1 MPKYLSG
8 RAKLTSRYTED
19 RRKYLNLNQA
29 EPSLAIP
36 LSPVGDEG
44 SMPTGDLMQIV
55 SVYGDE
61 NPTNR
66 YWVPFGG
73 GLIPGAISVFEEG
86 SLVGG
91 PSSTTQL
98 DFKGNIV
105 TAIGDNTGLPDPGIA
120 VTVTFAPIGNDHEL
134 MFNNDGDFG
143 ATSLFVYDNS
153 TVGVASV
160 GIGTSTPSTELHIV
174 GSTRITETIFDYYNN
189 PGNITNILTKGAY
202 GLEWQNA
209 GAVQSGAGGTFY
221 EVQFHGTTGLVDGAP
236 NFVWRNDRVGIG
248 TTLPDRLLDVRGN
261 TIFSGV
267 STFTQLNPDNLYAGI
282 TTFIN
287 TVKFDGTTEGKDI
300 LWDRNNSVLEFQDHT
315 ILGIG
320 SGSDLQLSHNG
331 TVSKIDGGT
340 IYPLQIL
347 SDEFV
352 AKNAGSSQTYIAA
365 FHDQGV
371 ELFYG
376 GAKKLETVNNG
387 VKINGTLESDIFNA
401 LTFTADNLTINETAT
416 TTSLN
421 STYTVLGITTAGIT
435 SVSLLKTEELDVTGI
450 GTLAKL
456 VVDNITIDGNT
467 IESTL
472 GNLVLKVPALATIDI
487 DSITT
492 IDNVTD
498 SDYGSS
504 SGAFRVAGGASIDKR
519 LFVGDDLTV
528 SGVTTLASAGG
539 TTTTGGDLYVNGDI
553 HNTGNIYNEQVSGKY
568 IEATEQLKTLHFEAT
583 GISTV
588 GIISATDVGVGGSIT
603 VAGMSTFIGIAS
615 FSNNVKFNGNIGVTS
630 VFWDKSNNRLKFY
643 DESKATFGDGNDLEI
658 YHTAE
663 LKGEVDN
670 NGDDIT
676 DNTRCSLIKEK
687 GSGGLIF
694 KSDGGGGPGAF
705 QFFGEDW
712 KPLLKLHSGNK
723 ARALL
728 YYNGLERL
736 RTTGAGVSVI
746 GVTSTA
752 ELYVTG
758 LSTFVGV
765 GTFVD
770 DLYVGGNLFLDQDI
784 GAASGTYQ
792 NLTVTNLA
800 DLKSDVQFH
809 GSGSDPDVQLT
820 WDKSEDY
827 LKAEDDIKF
836 IWGTHSDLEIHH
848 QSSDATTYITN
859 KTVSGSTGILKIG
872 SQTGISL
879 GNHDYTR
886 QLAEFGVG
894 AGVTLFYNNVKT
906 IETTNEGVLV
916 GGGIT
921 AFGGIS
927 IGSTPW
933 NDGTGNGD
941 ITSDGGDDGI
951 FGIYN
956 KRYLD
961 SARISL
967 ISTNDSGVS
976 TSLLDVQI
984 GTGITAHGD
993 FKPAQTEEYDL
1004 GSNEQKWKHL
1014 YAKGITVD
1022 GAISNDQGSFEF
1034 LTVGTALTT
1043 QLLHAT
1049 GITTLGAGLTVT
1061 GISTFNSEVN
1071 IFSNLGIGTDNP
1083 DVQLDVV
1090 GSIRSVVGGY
1100 TDDNYA
1106 ATLTAREDATHTLSL
1121 TVNHNSSSIEEV
1133 LGTYADVGG
1142 SNPRIGIAATS
1153 TWNVGIGTNNTENAH
1168 SSARKLVLYDGT
1180 LGHNGLTI
1188 FSGTDKTGNIYF
1200 GDGFTGTENRM
1211 GSITYVHGESG
1222 DDPLDNYMRFSTDG
1236 NVERLRIDK
1245 TGNTTPGTTDG
1256 SQDFGSIN
1264 NRWGTIWGNT
1274 LNLTGGTITSD
1285 DVNVAWLVISGI
1297 ATVTKTDD
1305 TIYSGISSGRG
1316 EPSETDF
1323 EFVNLDNGAGTY
1335 NSLHFINGA
1344 NTNKQGDISFNSINT
1359 TDFKSEFAIKQRFSK
1374 EGYYERLRIDE
1385 SGNVGLGTTTP
1396 HSKVEL
1402 VGSDVNLTLYET
1414 SSNKSWS
1421 VGIDDN
1427 PNVFYIKDNKSDGT
1441 PNRLVIS
1448 NDGNIGVGLDNP
1460 TYRLYVEHDGDKVAR
1475 FIRSDAGNALF
1486 YINSQENNNV
1496 ILGLGKDADPDLQY
1510 IKSENGTDSSL
1521 IFGVAGGA
1529 RLNIDGSGVVY
1540 PNTQKGQDLGKS
1552 ENRWKT
1558 IYAENIN
1565 TENAIETNS
1574 VKIEYLQVDRIDD
1587 NNINSGISTF
1597 EGNVNVGVG
1606 STTACIDVNSGK
1618 LLLRDASYIGPISS
1632 SEDNSVIEATTSI
1645 GVGINLGRNSTS
1657 ILADQELGSIVFHG
1671 TPANNVW
1678 ANSAGIYAKAETNW
1692 GTGSYSTYLEFYTT
1706 KINSIVP
1713 KARLT
1718 IDNQG
1723 SVKISKNDSSP
1734 INANDAIT
1742 QTALY
1747 IEVETDLTAV
1757 DSRAGISA
1765 NGLVR
1770 ISDTGTGANRFHG
1783 IELRNTNDGDV
1794 RLLNL
1799 DAGTS
1804 NVSNF
1809 VIATEGGDGVGIKER
1824 MRVSEDGNVSIG
1836 YEGNASDATALN
1848 GNDKILAVG
1857 EVKTNKINLGSDG
1870 VVESQGSLTVQY
1882 LNVTGFTTTAA
1893 LEVVGVTTFKDK
1905 THILSNKNLEI
1916 GGNDEDA
1923 NGKLSIFYNSSD
1935 DESVIR
1941 TTVGDKPLYIRTDSF
1956 NVHTRDVEGSSA
1968 GDKKL
1973 ITADSTSTKLYHHDA
1988 LTLEVKE
1995 NNVEITGSLNLI
2007 GADSANGD
2015 ITSSGG
2021 ADGTFGIY
2029 NSLKHTGNI
2038 TFNIKNK
2045 DEVYNEALKIHLW
2058 NEAGQN
2064 VTNGQ
2069 NKSWFDFKG
2078 YPRPTTDASY
2088 DLGTANKRWN
2098 NVYAVTF
2105 NGAFQGTATDAND
2118 ALRAVT
2124 ATNAKYVATDKIGST
2139 INSAHYLTFV
2149 NSNNNERNSTD
2160 SNISYERLRTDGWLY
2175 VEPKDEKLNA
2185 SNIVIGNKL
2194 YDTDNDSGALNEVLT
2209 INASGNPV
2217 WSSAQT
2223 GSNTTYGL
2231 SLDAVNGGVNS
2242 GYGKIKLTGSD
2253 NAVTHVTINAG
2264 NNITISDKD
2273 DGQFTINA
2281 ADAPSP
2287 PASNNFELRFT
2298 GTNGSSGAGSIY
2310 LRRTNNNPT
2319 DLTPKIHIKAGTG
2332 IKLTNTDN
2340 SGGDQGFHIA
2350 LDGSGSGGALDFLDL
2365 DDTPSSYGSSNRGK
2379 LVAVQDS
2386 SNPTGLV
2393 FIDPPDSG
2401 NADKVKTNKWNDSNG
2416 IWQYV
2421 TFVGSRSNTYQD
2433 LRIPNN
2439 NGLRYREDNDTSVSY
2454 IKQLAYFCTWGGDYG
2469 STGQVIERTG
2479 SGWKWVTPT
2488 WNQSGW
2494 SEFATNT
2501 RLLFQQSSIPT
2512 GWKRE
2517 EGSKYNQAL
2526 FYSYNSAS
2534 GYSFSGGSHTTQS
2547 KLNTDFTTGNRA
2559 LDVSQG
2565 AQHKHEAGFP
2575 TDHGEGAS
2583 TQGWPSRGRFNT
2595 FRTSDRGPK
2604 YGAGTPNTMA
2614 NGIYLS
2620 AGGGNHNHD
2629 IQMNIKYLGVN
2640 VCKKKA

>member
-55 SVYGDE
+55 SVYGDPD
-61 NPTNR
+61 PTNR

-267 STFTQLNPDNLYAGI
+267 STFSQLNPDNLYAGI

-287 TVKFDGTTEGKDI
+287 NVKFDGTTEGKDI
-300 LWDRNNSVLEFQDHT
+300 LWDRNTSVLEFQDHT

-320 SGSDLQLSHNG
+320 SGSDLQLSHDG

-340 IYPLQIL
+340 TYPLQIL

-387 VKINGTLESDIFNA
+387 VKIFGTLESDKFNA
-401 LTFTADNLTINETAT
+401 EEYEADDFVVNKLATI
-416 TTSLN
+416 TSLD
-421 STYTVLGITTAGIT
+421 STYNVLGVTTAGIT
-435 SVSLLKTEELDVTGI
+435 SVSHLTTEELDVTGI

-492 IDNVTD
+492 IDNATD
-498 SDYGSS
+498 SDYGAST
-504 SGAFRVAGGASIDKR
+504 GAFRVVGGASINKR

-588 GIISATDVGVGGSIT
+588 GIITATDVGVGGSIT
-603 VAGMSTFIGIAS
+603 VAGLSTFIGVS
-615 FSNNVKFNGNIGVTS
+615 TFHNDVYFRSTTQSQYLEWSNSTSTLNFGKNAKAVFN
-630 VFWDKSNNRLKFY
+630 D
-643 DESKATFGDGNDLEI
+643 GDGDSDPGLEI
-658 YHTAE
+658 YHNGTDSIIEDNGLGE
-663 LKGEVDN
+663 LH
-670 NGDDIT
+670 I
-676 DNTRCSLIKEK
+676 
-687 GSGGLIF
+687 
-694 KSDGGGGPGAF
+694 KSDSNTIKLLTATADMLGATPGA
-705 QFFGEDW
+705 GI
-712 KPLLKLHSGNK
+712 SM
-723 ARALL
+723 
-728 YYNGLERL
+728 YYDGGKRLE
-736 RTTGAGVSVI
+736 TTGAGVSVI
-746 GVTSTA
+746 GVTSTS

-758 LSTFVGV
+758 FSTFVQEGR
-765 GTFVD
+765 FKN
-770 DLYVGGNLFLDQDI
+770 DLHVEGDLFLNKDI
-784 GAASGTYQ
+784 GAVSGTYQ
-792 NLTVTNLA
+792 NLTVTVLA
-800 DLKSDVQFH
+800 DLKCDVQFH
-809 GSGSDPDVQLT
+809 GSGTDPDIQLE
-820 WDKSEDY
+820 WDKSENY
-827 LKAEDDIKF
+827 LKAKDDIKF
-836 IWGTHSDLEIHH
+836 IFGTHSDLEIFH
-848 QSSDATTYITN
+848 QASDGNTYITN
-859 KTVSGSTGILKIG
+859 ILDSGSTGILKIG

-879 GNHDYTR
+879 GNHDYTK

-894 AGVTLFYNNVKT
+894 AGVTLFYDNST
-906 IETTNEGVLV
+906 RIETTNEGISV

-921 AFGGIS
+921 AVGGIS

-941 ITSDGGDDGI
+941 ITSDGGDDAI

-956 KRYLD
+956 KASHD
-961 SARISL
+961 HGRISL
-967 ISTNDSGVS
+967 IPTSAGGVS

-1014 YAKGITVD
+1014 YVKGITVD
-1022 GAISNDQGSFEF
+1022 GAISNDQGAFEF

-1061 GISTFNSEVN
+1061 GVSTFNSEVN

-1106 ATLTAREDATHTLSL
+1106 TTLTAREDATHTLSL

-1153 TWNVGIGTNNTENAH
+1153 TWNVGIGTNDSENAN
-1168 SSARKLVLYDGT
+1168 SSARKLVLYDST

-1200 GDGFTGTENRM
+1200 GDGFTGTANRM

-1222 DDPLDNYMRFSTDG
+1222 DNPLDNYMRFSTDG

-1245 TGNTTPGTTDG
+1245 NGNTTPGATDG
-1256 SQDFGSIN
+1256 SQDFGSQT
-1264 NRWGTIWGNT
+1264 NRWGTIYGNT

-1285 DVNVAWLVISGI
+1285 DINVEWLVISGI
-1297 ATVTKTDD
+1297 ATITKTDD

-1344 NTNKQGDISFNSINT
+1344 NTDKQGDISFNSINT
-1359 TDFKSEFAIKQRFSK
+1359 SDFKSEFAIKQRFSK
-1374 EGYYERLRIDE
+1374 EGYFERLRIDE
-1385 SGNVGLGTTTP
+1385 SGNVGLGTTSP
-1396 HSKVEL
+1396 HSKLEL
-1402 VGSDVNLTLYET
+1402 VNSDVNLTLYET
-1414 SSNKSWS
+1414 TSNKSWS
-1421 VGIDDN
+1421 VGIDHD
-1427 PNVFYIKDNKSDGT
+1427 PSLFYIKDNKSEGT
-1441 PNRLVIS
+1441 PNRLVIK
-1448 NDGNIGVGLDNP
+1448 NDGFIGVGLDNP

-1486 YINSQENNNV
+1486 YINSQNNSNV
-1496 ILGLGKDADPDLQY
+1496 ILGLGKDTDPDLQY
-1510 IKSENGTDSSL
+1510 IKSDNGTDNSL
-1521 IFGVAGGA
+1521 IFGVAGSA
-1529 RLNIDGSGVVY
+1529 RLNIASDGTVY

-1565 TENAIETNS
+1565 TDNAIETNS
-1574 VKIEYLQVDRIDD
+1574 VKIEYLQVDRITDD
-1587 NNINSGISTF
+1587 NINSGISTF

-1606 STTACIDVNSGK
+1606 STTACIDVNYGK
-1618 LLLRDASYIGPISS
+1618 LLLRDAAGVRPITS
-1632 SEDNSVIEATTSI
+1632 SEDNSVIEASTST

-1657 ILADQELGSIVFHG
+1657 ITADQELGSIVFHG
-1671 TPANNVW
+1671 TPASNVW
-1678 ANSAGIYAKAETNW
+1678 ANSAGIYAKADDTWN
-1692 GTGSYSTYLEFYTT
+1692 TGNYSTYLEFYTT
-1706 KINSIVP
+1706 KTSSTVP

-1718 IDNQG
+1718 IDNSG
-1723 SVKISKNDSSP
+1723 SVKVCKNDSSL
-1734 INANDAIT
+1734 INANDVIT
-1742 QTALY
+1742 QTPLY
-1747 IEVETDLTAV
+1747 VEVETDITAV
-1757 DSRAGISA
+1757 DSKPGIAA

-1770 ISDTGTGANRFHG
+1770 ISDTGSGNNRFNG
-1783 IELRNTNDGDV
+1783 IEIRNTNDGEV

-1809 VIATEGGDGVGIKER
+1809 VIATDGGDAVGIKER
-1824 MRVSEDGNVSIG
+1824 MRVSDDGNVSIG
-1836 YEGNASDATALN
+1836 YAGNASDATALN

-1870 VVESQGSLTVQY
+1870 VVESQGSLSVQY

-1941 TTVGDKPLYIRTDSF
+1941 TNVADKPLYIRTDKF
-1956 NVHTRDVEGSSA
+1956 NVHTKVVDGSST
-1968 GDKKL
+1968 GNKKL

-2007 GADSANGD
+2007 GADVATGD

-2021 ADGTFGIY
+2021 SDGTFGIY

-2045 DEVYNEALKIHLW
+2045 EENYNEALKIHLW

-2064 VTNGQ
+2064 VTNGET
-2069 NKSWFDFKG
+2069 KSWFDFKG
-2078 YPRPTTDASY
+2078 YLRPTVDESY
-2088 DLGTANKRWN
+2088 DLGTADKKWN
-2098 NVYAVTF
+2098 NVHAVTF
-2105 NGAFQGTATDAND
+2105 NGSFQGTATDADD

-2124 ATNAKYVATDKIGST
+2124 ATNAKYVATDAIGES
-2139 INSAHYLTFV
+2139 INSTHYLTFV
-2149 NSNNNERNSTD
+2149 GSNNNERNSTD
-2160 SNISYERLRTDGWLY
+2160 SNISYERLRTDAWLY
-2175 VEPKDEKLNA
+2175 VEPKDEIFYA
-2185 SNIVIGNKL
+2185 SAVGLSKL
-2194 YDTDNDSGALNEVLT
+2194 YDADNDPGGLGEVLT
-2209 INASGNPV
+2209 VDSQGNAV

-2223 GSNTTYGL
+2223 GSNTTYSL
-2231 SLDAVNGGVNS
+2231 SADGADGGVS
-2242 GYGKIKLTGSD
+2242 TGYGRIKLVGSD
-2253 NAVTHVTINAG
+2253 NVTTSVDIHAG
-2264 NNITISDKD
+2264 NNITISDSD

-2281 ADAPSP
+2281 ADAPE
-2287 PASNNFELRFT
+2287 PAVSNTYELRFS
-2298 GTNGSSGAGSIY
+2298 GTNGSSGSGSIY
-2310 LRRTNNNPT
+2310 LRRTNNTPA
-2319 DLTPKIHIKAGTG
+2319 DLTPTINIKAGTG
-2332 IKLTNTDN
+2332 IKFTNSDN
-2340 SGGDQGFHIA
+2340 SGTAQGISIA

-2386 SNPTGLV
+2386 SNPTKLV
-2393 FIDPPDSG
+2393 FIDPPESG
-2401 NADKVKTNKWNDSNG
+2401 NADKVKTNKWNDSTG
-2416 IWQYV
+2416 VWQYV
-2421 TFVGSRSNTYQD
+2421 TFVGSRSNSYQD

-2439 NGLRYREDNDTSVSY
+2439 NGLRYSEESDTSVSF
-2454 IKQLAYFCTWGGDYG
+2454 IKQCAYFCTWGGDYG
-2469 STGQVIERTG
+2469 GYGQIVERR
-2479 SGWKWVTPT
+2479 SNGWEWVTPP
-2488 WNQSGW
+2488 WNTPGYSEFQSG
-2494 SEFATNT
+2494 T
-2501 RLLFQQSSIPT
+2501 RLIFQQSSVPT
-2512 GWKRE
+2512 GWTRE
-2517 EGSKYNQAL
+2517 SGSAYNNAL
-2526 FYSYNSAS
+2526 FYSWNSSS
-2534 GYSFSGGSHTTQS
+2534 GTSGGSQGATS
-2547 KLNTDFTTGNRA
+2547 KLNTDFNAGDRA
-2559 LDVSQG
+2559 LSAELG

-2620 AGGGNHNHD
+2620 TGGNNHNHTVS
-2629 IQMNIKYLGVN
+2629 MNIKYLGTS
-2640 VCKKKA
+2640 VCKKN